1 MPAHLETYITL
12 LTAFIA
18 DKIDV
23 LNFEK
28 KFLQLFK
35 NETRTLSRTEF
46 KILDRL
52 FADVDAYCADP
63 QLRDKEDLN
72 EIELREKCKAALQR
86 LQALEHAH
94 A

>member
-1 MPAHLETYITL
+1 MTIHIQGYIDL
-12 LTAFIA
+12 LTAFISK
-18 DKIDV
+18 KISV
-23 LNFEK
+23 LRFEQ

-35 NETRTLSRTEF
+35 SEETDLSGVEF

-52 FADVDAYCADP
+52 FADVDAFCADP
-63 QLRDKEDLN
+63 QLREKGDLD
-72 EIELREKCKAALQR
+72 EGELREKCKVALLQ